1 MNESDDK
8 SHQSWYVKHEG
19 VPIGPLSGAR
29 IRSMLLDGELA
40 LFDQISEDRK
50 QWVRV
55 DSVPEVVPL
64 QMRADAG
71 DAEALAA
78 LEARAKSDALDSA
91 EERRFP
97 WVALVVVL
105 LVIGG
110 VLVLA
115 LKIGVPQMGEN
126 PQCDAAPAP
135 GVDWRNCMLTGVDA
149 GSASLAG
156 ANMSSA
162 VMRDAKLSATDLHGA
177 NMQYANLNDADLSY
191 AQLNGANLMGANLQG
206 ADLRGADL
214 SNSDLRYA
222 DLSKSLIE
230 NAVFT
235 GANMEGV
242 IWFDGTTCA
251 VTSVGRCVP
260 VNP

>member
-1 MNESDDK
+1 MNEPEDK
-8 SHQSWYVKHEG
+8 SPHSWYVQHEG
-19 VPIGPLSGAR
+19 VPIGPLSGAK
-29 IRSMLLDGELA
+29 IRGMLLDGELA
-40 LFDQISEDRK
+40 LSDRISVDRK
-50 QWVRV
+50 QWARV

-78 LEARAKSDALDSA
+78 LKARKKSDAQDSA

-97 WVALVVVL
+97 VFALVVVL

-110 VLVLA
+110 VLAFA
-115 LKIGVPQMGEN
+115 LKVGIPQMTDT

-135 GVDWRNCMLTGVDA
+135 GVDWRNCLLTGVDA
-149 GSASLAG
+149 GSASLAN

-162 VMRDAKLSATDLHGA
+162 VMRNARLSATNLQGA
-177 NMQYANLNDADLSY
+177 NLQYANLNDADLSY

-214 SNSDLRYA
+214 SHSDLRYA

-260 VNP
+260 THP